1 MRLEYKL
8 PLLAVKD
15 VGRSKTFYRE
25 LFDQDVILDL
35 GRNVTFSGGFAVQED
50 FARLTEIPEDAVL
63 NRSHNM
69 ELYFESDDFDA
80 FLRKLDVYADIQY
93 VHLPKKQDWQQRVVR
108 IYDPDGHIIEVGEN
122 MALIARRYLQA
133 GCSVTETA
141 RLIQYPVDFVKKIAM
156 SEQET
161 AGMLEVYED
170 VTMREVRLEDAA
182 LVWQAIYDHR
192 DYLKTWLPFVLRLHT
207 VEDEE
212 AFLREVLAV
221 PFEERNLVMVIE
233 KKGVFCG
240 LIGFVTTD
248 RVNHRTEIGYWLL
261 PEFQGQ
267 GIMTRCVRC
276 LCEWAVR
283 YRGMQRIQIRCA
295 VGNIPSN
302 AIPKR
307 LGFRWEGIERAGEL
321 MISGEYADLNVYSIL
336 KNEIFP

>member
-1 MRLEYKL
+1 M
-8 PLLAVKD
+8 
-15 VGRSKTFYRE
+15 
-25 LFDQDVILDL
+25 
-35 GRNVTFSGGFAVQED
+35 
-50 FARLTEIPEDAVL
+50 
-63 NRSHNM
+63 M
-69 ELYFESDDFDA
+69 
-80 FLRKLDVYADIQY
+80 
-93 VHLPKKQDWQQRVVR
+93 
-108 IYDPDGHIIEVGEN
+108 
-122 MALIARRYLQA
+122 
-133 GCSVTETA
+133 
-141 RLIQYPVDFVKKIAM
+141 IAM

-161 AGMLEVYED
+161 IGVLEVYED
-170 VTMREVRLEDAA
+170 VTMREARLDDAA

-276 LCEWAVR
+276 LCEWAVQ
-283 YRGMQRIQIRCA
+283 YRGHGNVFRSVVLSGTYPVMRFRNA
-295 VGNIPSN
+295 WDFVGKESN
-302 AIPKR
+302 GP
-307 LGFRWEGIERAGEL
+307 E
-321 MISGEYADLNVYSIL
+321 N
-336 KNEIFP
+336 

>member
-1 MRLEYKL
+1 
-8 PLLAVKD
+8 
-15 VGRSKTFYRE
+15 
-25 LFDQDVILDL
+25 
-35 GRNVTFSGGFAVQED
+35 
-50 FARLTEIPEDAVL
+50 
-63 NRSHNM
+63 
-69 ELYFESDDFDA
+69 
-80 FLRKLDVYADIQY
+80 
-93 VHLPKKQDWQQRVVR
+93 
-108 IYDPDGHIIEVGEN
+108 
-122 MALIARRYLQA
+122 
-133 GCSVTETA
+133 
-141 RLIQYPVDFVKKIAM
+141 M

-161 AGMLEVYED
+161 IGVLEVYED
-170 VTMREVRLEDAA
+170 VTMREARLDDAA

-276 LCEWAVR
+276 LCEWAVQ

-295 VGNIPSN
+295 VGNVPSN

-321 MISGEYADLNVYSIL
+321 MISGEYANLNVYSIL